1 MNTLYDYLTTAA
13 KVYPDHT
20 AVRYKDQSISYAN
33 LDQMSSALAAR
44 LTQAGVCPGERIGI
58 WLNKSIEAIVSIYA
72 ILKTGAAYVP
82 IDPIAPIKRTMYML
96 SDCQVRCLI
105 TSQERLTLLDELFL
119 QDLRPALLVLADRA
133 IIKPPL
139 AGIPLLSWPEAFSGT
154 PHFDSN
160 QGYVVSPDQL
170 AYILYTSGSTGS
182 PKGVMLTHR
191 NGRVFVDW
199 ARQRV
204 RLTANDRLSSHAPF
218 HFDLSILDIFGAASA
233 GATLVLVPENQQGLG
248 VALIRLVVEEE
259 ISVWYSVPTALIR
272 MLEAR
277 NSRLLAKSCLRVVL
291 FAGEVFP
298 IKHLRRLRAAVP
310 GAELYNLYGPTETN
324 VCTFYHVTDDDVAPI
339 QTHPVPIGRACDY
352 ATTFTVDDTG
362 SPLDLTGDAEGELCV
377 GGDSVMLGYWG
388 DPIKTAQ
395 RLISCPKSL
404 ASNEYAYRTGDI
416 VRRDEAGNYLFVGR
430 RDHMVKSRGYRIELG
445 EVEAALLSH
454 EGVHEAAVIAIP
466 HTEIGAQLE
475 GYIVP
480 HHSVE
485 LVESDLRQHCLHL
498 LPRYML
504 PERFH
509 IVKAFPLT
517 STGKIDRQVLCAWS
531 QAQSKSFESDPIEG
545 DIVTLGTDGNYVH
558 LGHQDGMHQGG
569 LLE

>member
-1 MNTLYDYLTTAA
+1 MNTLHDYLTTAA
-13 KVYPDHT
+13 RAYPDHT

-44 LTQAGVCPGERIGI
+44 LMQAGVCPGGRIGI

-72 ILKTGAAYVP
+72 ILKAGAVYVP
-82 IDPIAPIKRTMYML
+82 LDPIAPIKRTMYML
-96 SDCQVRCLI
+96 SDCQVSCLI
-105 TSQERLTLLDELFL
+105 TTQERLALLDESFL

-133 IIKPPL
+133 IIGRPL
-139 AGIPLLSWPEAFSGT
+139 AGIPLLAWPEALSAA
-154 PHFDSN
+154 PHIDSD
-160 QGYVVSPDQL
+160 QAHVVSPEEL

-199 ARQRV
+199 ARQRF
-204 RLTANDRLSSHAPF
+204 RLSANDRLSSHAPF

-233 GATLVLVPENQQGLG
+233 AATLVLVPENQQSLG
-248 VALIRLVVEEE
+248 VALVRLVVEEG

-277 NSRLLAKSCLRVVL
+277 NSMLLATSCLRVVL

-310 GAELYNLYGPTETN
+310 EAELYNLYGPTETN
-324 VCTFYHVTDDDVAPI
+324 VCTFYQVTDDDVAPTRT
-339 QTHPVPIGRACDY
+339 QAVPIGRACDY

-362 SPLDLTGDAEGELCV
+362 APLDLTGNTEGELCV
-377 GGDSVMLGYWG
+377 AGDSMMHGYWG

-395 RLISCPKSL
+395 RLISCHQSL
-404 ASNEYAYRTGDI
+404 ASSEYAYRTGDI
-416 VRRDEAGNYLFVGR
+416 VRRDEGGNYLFVGR

-445 EVEAALLSH
+445 EVETALLCH
-454 EGVHEAAVIAIP
+454 KGIHEAAVIAIP
-466 HTEIGAQLE
+466 NAEIGAQLE

-480 HHSVE
+480 HQGVE
-485 LVESDLRQHCLHL
+485 LIESDLRQHCLHL

-509 IVKAFPLT
+509 VMQAFPLT
-517 STGKIDRQVLCAWS
+517 STGKIDRQALFAWS
-531 QAQSKSFESDPIEG
+531 QVQIESPESDSV
-545 DIVTLGTDGNYVH
+545 D
-558 LGHQDGMHQGG
+558 
-569 LLE
+569 

>member
-1 MNTLYDYLTTAA
+1 MNTLYDYLTIAA
-13 KVYPDHT
+13 RAYPDHT
-20 AVRYKDQSISYAN
+20 AVCYKDQSISYAD
-33 LDQMSSALAAR
+33 LDQMSRALAAR
-44 LTQAGVCPGERIGI
+44 IVQAGVCPGERVGI

-72 ILKTGAAYVP
+72 ILKAGAAYVP

-96 SDCQVRCLI
+96 SNCQVRCLI
-105 TSQERLTLLDELFL
+105 TTQDRLALLEESFL
-119 QDLRPALLVLADRA
+119 QDLRPTLLVVVDRT
-133 IIKPPL
+133 IVGPPL
-139 AGIPLLSWPEAFSGT
+139 ADIPLLTWPEALSSATYFG
-154 PHFDSN
+154 SN
-160 QGYVVSPDQL
+160 QAHVVGPDQL

-199 ARQRV
+199 ARQRF
-204 RLTANDRLSSHAPF
+204 RLAANDRLSSHAPF

-233 GATLVLVPENQQGLG
+233 GATLVLVPENQQSLG
-248 VALIRLVVEEE
+248 VALVRLVVEEE

-272 MLEAR
+272 MIEAR
-277 NSRLLAKSCLRVVL
+277 NSMLLATSCLRVVL

-324 VCTFYHVTDDDVAPI
+324 VCTFYQVSDDDVAPTRT
-339 QTHPVPIGRACDY
+339 QPVPIGRACDY

-362 SPLDLTGDAEGELCV
+362 APLELTDNAEGELCV
-377 GGDSVMLGYWG
+377 AGDSVMLGYWG

-395 RLISCPKSL
+395 RLISCPESL

-416 VRRDEAGNYLFVGR
+416 VRRDEVGNYLFVGR

-454 EGVHEAAVIAIP
+454 EGIHEAAVIAIP
-466 HTEIGAQLE
+466 NTEIGAQLE
-475 GYIVP
+475 GYIVA
-480 HHSVE
+480 HHGVK

-517 STGKIDRQVLCAWS
+517 STGKIDRQALCSWS
-531 QAQSKSFESDPIEG
+531 QAQIKSVESDPVES
-545 DIVTLGTDGNYVH
+545 DMVTLDT
-558 LGHQDGMHQGG
+558 
-569 LLE
+569 ERRST

>member
-1 MNTLYDYLTTAA
+1 MDTLCDYLTTAA
-13 KVYPDHT
+13 REYPDHV
-20 AVRYKDQSISYAN
+20 AVRYKDQSISYSN

-44 LTQAGVCPGERIGI
+44 LMQAGVCPGERVGI

-72 ILKTGAAYVP
+72 ILKAGAAYVP
-82 IDPIAPIKRTMYML
+82 LDPIAPIKRTMYIL

-105 TSQERLTLLDELFL
+105 TTRERLALLDESFL
-119 QDLRPALLVLADRA
+119 QALRPALLVLTDRTT
-133 IIKPPL
+133 IRPPL
-139 AGIPLLSWPEAFSGT
+139 ASIPLLAWPEALSTVPRFESDQTHVVT
-154 PHFDSN
+154 PDH
-160 QGYVVSPDQL
+160 L

-182 PKGVMLTHR
+182 PKGVMLSHR

-199 ARQRV
+199 ARQRF
-204 RLTANDRLSSHAPF
+204 RLAANDRLSSHAPF

-248 VALIRLVVEEE
+248 MALVRLVVEEG

-272 MLEAR
+272 LIEAR
-277 NSRLLAKSCLRVVL
+277 NHILLAGSHLRVVL

-324 VCTFYHVTDDDVAPI
+324 VCTFYKVTDDDVAPTRT
-339 QTHPVPIGRACDY
+339 QPVPIGQACDY
-352 ATTFTVDDTG
+352 ATTFTVDDAG
-362 SPLDLTGDAEGELCV
+362 VPLDLIGNAEGELCV

-388 DPIKTAQ
+388 DPIKVAQ
-395 RLISCPKSL
+395 RLIRCPESL
-404 ASNEYAYRTGDI
+404 ASGEYAYRTGDI
-416 VRRDEAGNYLFVGR
+416 VRRDESGNYLFVGR

-445 EVEAALLSH
+445 EIEAALLSH
-454 EGVHEAAVIAIP
+454 ECVHEAAVIAIP
-466 HTEIGAQLE
+466 DTEIGAQLE

-480 HHSVE
+480 HHGVE

-504 PERFH
+504 PECFH
-509 IVKAFPLT
+509 VVEAFPLT
-517 STGKIDRQVLCAWS
+517 STGKIDRQALIARS
-531 QAQSKSFESDPIEG
+531 YSALRK
-545 DIVTLGTDGNYVH
+545 N
-558 LGHQDGMHQGG
+558 
-569 LLE
+569 